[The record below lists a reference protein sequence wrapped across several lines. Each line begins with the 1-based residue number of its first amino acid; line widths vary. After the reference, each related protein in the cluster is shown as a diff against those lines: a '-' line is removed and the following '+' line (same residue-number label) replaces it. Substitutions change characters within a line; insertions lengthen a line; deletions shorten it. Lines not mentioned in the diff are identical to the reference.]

1 MIAKEKA
8 TISEQELYI
17 EKETQRLDSHERKL
31 LHRQKDLKNQLET
44 LAFLENFAKTA
55 VENFPQVT
63 PHPLG
68 STPQPDS
75 INNKSILHEVLNQMD
90 KIAYLSLHKP
100 EKS

>member
-17 EKETQRLDSHERKL
+17 EKETQRLDSHELKVRL
-31 LHRQKDLKNQLET
+31 RQKDLKNKLET
-44 LAFLENFAKTA
+44 IAFLENFAKNS
-55 VENFPQVT
+55 VENFPQFT
-63 PHPLG
+63 HSPG
-68 STPQPDS
+68 TTPQPANF
-75 INNKSILHEVLNQMD
+75 NNKSILHEVLNQLD

>member
-17 EKETQRLDSHERKL
+17 EKETQRLDSDERKVRL
-31 LHRQKDLKNQLET
+31 RQKDLKNQLET
-44 LAFLENFAKTA
+44 IAFLENFAKNA

-63 PHPLG
+63 PSPG
-68 STPQPDS
+68 TTPQPAN
-75 INNKSILHEVLNQMD
+75 INNRSILHEVLNQLD

>member
-31 LHRQKDLKNQLET
+31 RHRQKDVKNQLET
-44 LAFLENFAKTA
+44 IAFLENFAKTA

-63 PHPLG
+63 CTQG
-68 STPQPDS
+68 TTPQPAD
-75 INNKSILHEVLNQMD
+75 INNKSI
-90 KIAYLSLHKP
+90 
-100 EKS
+100 